1 MRRNAVLKVHRMV
14 KEGYILAIMVL
25 ALGALPAIAQTHVYT
40 FESGPEG
47 WSGDFADYPV
57 TDSLFYELSW
67 HQAPLP
73 WPLSSADSAF
83 MISGNNHSDDLFM
96 FLKRKITGLVP
107 HRAYKVTITVDAA
120 SRYPTHATGVGGA
133 PGEGVVLKAGAMAVE
148 PKKVLNSG
156 YYRMNID
163 KANQVLPGA
172 DMDTIG
178 HVGVTDTTT
187 VYTIIRRSNATHP
200 CTVTADAAGEVWIC
214 IGTDSG
220 FEATTTLYFDRIT
233 VVFDAATGVKDPR
246 DLPSEHH
253 LGYNYPNP
261 FNPLTVIPIDLTT
274 DEHVELRVYDM
285 IGREVAVLID
295 GMVTAGRSE
304 VPFNATGLASG
315 VYIYRMSA
323 GRVQVARTMVMVR

>member
-1 MRRNAVLKVHRMV
+1 VQKPSKRVT
-14 KEGYILAIMVL
+14 GCQILMIV
-25 ALGALPAIAQTHVYT
+25 ALTLGWAPAGAQTHVFT
-40 FESGPEG
+40 FENGLEG

-67 HQAPLP
+67 RHAAFP

-96 FLKRKITGLVP
+96 FLRRKITGLVP
-107 HRAYKVTITVDAA
+107 HRTYRVTITIDVA
-120 SRYPTHATGVGGA
+120 SRYPTNAVGVGGA
-133 PGEGVVLKAGAMAVE
+133 PGEGVTLKAGAIAIE
-148 PKKVLNSG
+148 PKKIVNSG
-156 YYRMNID
+156 NYRMNID
-163 KANQVLPGA
+163 NGDQAQPGT
-172 DMDTIG
+172 DTDTIG

-187 VYTIIRRSNATHP
+187 VYTMIRRSNATHP

-233 VVFDAATGVKDPR
+233 VVFDAATDIGDPGM
-246 DLPSEHH
+246 LPADHQ

-261 FNPLTVIPIDLTT
+261 FNPLTVIPIDLVA
-274 DEHVELRVYDM
+274 DEYVDLRVYDM

-295 GMVTAGRSE
+295 GMMAAGRSA
-304 VPFNATGLASG
+304 VPFNGTGLASG
-315 VYIYRMSA
+315 VYIYCMRA